1 MDVTALANQ
10 VASMPCF
17 IVLAK
22 EANFTEGMN
31 FVNYIETL
39 PDNTV
44 QRKKKH
50 FILIT
55 QNIENSLIQNRSG
68 NANVHIISQGGEG
81 ENVFDYYASS
91 NFQ

>member
-1 MDVTALANQ
+1 MTALANQ
-10 VASMPCF
+10 VASMPCL

-22 EANFTEGMN
+22 EANFTDGMN

-39 PDNTV
+39 PDNTL
-44 QRKKKH
+44 QRKKMH
-50 FILIT
+50 FILLT